1 MNTDLAQ
8 IIADIFAKPVYA
20 ALVPNSGALGGA
32 LRAFDVI
39 THQPNSK
46 SSSVPYSVIAQ
57 PRNEYT
63 GVYDD
68 MLVRYTKL
76 EENIVQSM
84 K

>member
-32 LRAFDVI
+32 LRAVDVI
-39 THQPNSK
+39 NQRPNSM
-46 SSSVPYSVIAQ
+46 SSSVPCSVIAQ

-63 GVYDD
+63 SVYDE